1 MCWIVDAFIYWYR
14 MNPIVINRLQR
25 KLGYT
30 FNHQELLQQAL
41 THRSASSKHNERLEF
56 LGDSILSF
64 VIANALYHRFPRVD
78 EGDMSR
84 MRATLVR
91 GNTLAELAR
100 EFDLGECLR
109 LGPGELKSGGFRRE
123 SILADTVEAL
133 IGGVFLDSDIQTVE
147 QLILNWYQTRL
158 DEISPGDKQKDPKT
172 RLQEY
177 LQGRHLPL
185 PSYLVVQVRGEA
197 HDQEFTIHCQVSGLS
212 EPVVGT
218 GSSRRKAEQAAA
230 EQALKNWSWN
240 ERRKTYCGFIA
251 IVGRPNVGKS
261 TLLNNLLGQK
271 ISITSR
277 KAQTTRHRIVGIHTE
292 GAYQAIYVDTPGLH
306 MEEKRAINRLMNKA
320 ASSSIGDVE
329 LIIFVVEG
337 TRWTPDDEMVLNKL
351 RDGKAPVIGG
361 QQSG

>member
-1 MCWIVDAFIYWYR
+1 M
-14 MNPIVINRLQR
+14 
-25 KLGYT
+25 
-30 FNHQELLQQAL
+30 QQAL

-84 MRATLVR
+84 MRAR
-91 GNTLAELAR
+91 WFG
-100 EFDLGECLR
+100 GIPLR
-109 LGPGELKSGGFRRE
+109 KSRANLNWANVCGLGPVNWKSGGLPYVE
-123 SILADTVEAL
+123 SYSLPNTVEAL

-147 QLILNWYQTRL
+147 KLILNWYQSRL

-218 GSSRRKAEQAAA
+218 GSTVVRLNSCRRTGV
-230 EQALKNWSWN
+230 KNAGAGMS
-240 ERRKTYCGFIA
+240 EEKTYCGFIA

-261 TLLNNLLGQK
+261 TC
-271 ISITSR
+271 
-277 KAQTTRHRIVGIHTE
+277 
-292 GAYQAIYVDTPGLH
+292 
-306 MEEKRAINRLMNKA
+306 
-320 ASSSIGDVE
+320 
-329 LIIFVVEG
+329 
-337 TRWTPDDEMVLNKL
+337 
-351 RDGKAPVIGG
+351 
-361 QQSG
+361 